1 MSPGPTP
8 GWPGD
13 ERRDTGPLWRRLV
26 PLAVAA
32 VGLYVVWP
40 SLQATWAAAPSLRDA
55 HTGWFL
61 AMTLLQAASFAVLWR
76 LQQLVLDTDRLLPIA
91 TSQLA
96 SNALGKIVPGGGA
109 AAVALQHRMLAR
121 GAADPVRIGT
131 GLALVAVLTNG
142 AVFLLPLAA
151 VPTILRST
159 TVARSL
165 VQAAWVGLGIA
176 LVLSLLTVVLL
187 RSRTALRALAR
198 LTQWLMNRLRRR
210 QVSALPERWT
220 AERDLLL
227 DFLGP
232 RWLRAVLWTGLR
244 TVLDY
249 ASLFAALAAV
259 GAAPRAG
266 LVVLA
271 YVAAMVLASI
281 PVTPGGLGFVEAGL
295 TATITVAG
303 APAAAAAAATL
314 AYRLVSY
321 WLPVAAGG
329 PAYVVFVRRFGRP
342 PPARA

>member
-1 MSPGPTP
+1 M
-8 GWPGD
+8 
-13 ERRDTGPLWRRLV
+13 
-26 PLAVAA
+26 AVAA

-40 SLQATWAAAPSLRDA
+40 SLRDTWAAAPTLADA
-55 HTGWFL
+55 DAGWFL
-61 AMTLLQAASFAVLWR
+61 AMTVLQGASFVALWR
-76 LQQLVLDTDRLLPIA
+76 LQQLVLDSDRLLPIA

-121 GAADPVRIGT
+121 GTRDPVRLGT
-131 GLALVAVLTNG
+131 GLTLVAVLTNG

-151 VPTILRST
+151 VPTILSSA
-159 TVARSL
+159 TVEPSL
-165 VQAAWVGLGIA
+165 VLAAWVGLGIA
-176 LVLSLLTVVLL
+176 LGLSLLTALLL
-187 RSRTALRALAR
+187 RSRTALVGLAR
-198 LTQWLMNRLRRR
+198 LTQWVMQRLLRRD
-210 QVSALPERWT
+210 VASLPERWIE
-220 AERDLLL
+220 ERDLLL
-227 DFLGP
+227 EFLGP

-249 ASLFAALAAV
+249 ASLYAALAAV

-271 YVAAMVLASI
+271 YVGAMVLASI

-303 APAAAAAAATL
+303 APAAAAATATL

-321 WLPVAAGG
+321 WVPVLVGG
-329 PAYVVFVRRFGRP
+329 PAYVVFVRSYGRP
-342 PPARA
+342 PPLRT